1 MKPTASS
8 TSPRA
13 APRMF
18 GWLVLAVLLTAL
30 TYTLAPQQLP
40 LSVYKLSLVAIAAV
54 AGYWIDRALFPYARP
69 DVLWDTEFFASH
81 AQQMLM
87 LGTLLMLRRALIVS
101 ATMLAVGL
109 GA

>member
-1 MKPTASS
+1 MQPPTPS
-8 TSPRA
+8 THPR

-18 GWLVLAVLLTAL
+18 GWLVLAVLLSVL

-40 LSVYKLSLVAIAAV
+40 LSVYKLSLVATAAV

-69 DVLWDTEFFASH
+69 DMLLDITEGADHMTLVVLMAS
-81 AQQMLM
+81 A
-87 LGTLLMLRRALIVS
+87 MLRRAFIVGS
-101 ATMLAVGL
+101 AMLAVGL

>member
-8 TSPRA
+8 ASPRS

-40 LSVYKLSLVAIAAV
+40 LSVYKLSLVATAAV

-69 DVLWDTEFFASH
+69 DMLLDITEGADHMTLVVLMAS
-81 AQQMLM
+81 A
-87 LGTLLMLRRALIVS
+87 MLRRAFIVG
-101 ATMLAVGL
+101 AAMLAVGL